1 MDSKLRHRP
10 NRRALLRGA
19 AIAATSLALPKM
31 LAGCS
36 GSSATGS
43 LTSSGATGT
52 AQDPVKIALLLP
64 TSGDPQTAAIAK
76 GLRQAAELAVFDLN
90 QPGLQLIVKDDRGT
104 EEGARAA
111 VGEALSGGAEI
122 ILGPLFSR
130 ATAAAAPLAR
140 QAGVP
145 IISFSND
152 RSVAG
157 NGVYLLSFLHDQE
170 VSRIVDYA
178 ARQGRSRLVALL
190 PKDTVGDQL
199 EQSLRA
205 ATIRSGI
212 TLMAVERYALN
223 TNAVLAPARKIHD
236 VIKSA
241 PADAPVDSLFLPG
254 GEDLLPMVS
263 PFIPYLG
270 IDTRQVRLLGTGG
283 WDTPIVTRDKAFAG
297 GWFAAPD
304 PRGWR
309 TFAERFAKSYG
320 AQPPRVAS
328 LAYDAV
334 GIAGALAGTG
344 RGGRFAAAN
353 LTRASG
359 FNGIDGRFRL
369 SSGGLVDRELAVLE
383 VGRGSSTVIDGAP
396 AEPGRLYTSAL
407 AKS

>member
-10 NRRALLRGA
+10 NRRTLLRGA
-19 AIAATSLALPKM
+19 AIAATSLALPKI

-43 LTSSGATGT
+43 LAGGGATGT
-52 AQDPVKIALLLP
+52 AQDPVKVALLLP
-64 TSGDPQTAAIAK
+64 TSGNPQTASIAK
-76 GLRQAAELAVFDLN
+76 GLRQAAELSVFDLN
-90 QPGLQLIVKDDRGT
+90 QPGLQLMVKDDRGT
-104 EEGARAA
+104 EDGARAA

-170 VSRIVDYA
+170 VSRIVDYS

-205 ATIRSGI
+205 ATARSGV
-212 TLMAVERYALN
+212 TLMALERYALN
-223 TNAVLAPARKIHD
+223 TNAVLAPARKINE

-254 GEDLLPMVS
+254 GEDVLPMVS

-309 TFAERFAKSYG
+309 PFAERFAKSYG

-344 RGGRFAAAN
+344 RSRFAAAN

-359 FNGIDGRFRL
+359 FSGIDGRFRL
-369 SSGGLVDRELAVLE
+369 QASGLVDRELAVLE

-407 AKS
+407 ARS

>member
-10 NRRALLRGA
+10 NRRTLLRGA
-19 AIAATSLALPKM
+19 AIAATSLALPQI

-43 LTSSGATGT
+43 LAGGGATGT
-52 AQDPVKIALLLP
+52 AQDPVKVALLLP
-64 TSGDPQTAAIAK
+64 TSGNPQTASIAK
-76 GLRQAAELAVFDLN
+76 GLRQAAELSVFDLN
-90 QPGLQLIVKDDRGT
+90 QPGLQLMVKDDRGT
-104 EEGARAA
+104 EDGARAA
-111 VGEALSGGAEI
+111 VGEALSWGAEI

-170 VSRIVDYA
+170 VSRIVDYS

-205 ATIRSGI
+205 ATARSGV
-212 TLMAVERYALN
+212 TLMALERYALN
-223 TNAVLAPARKIHD
+223 TNAVLAPARKINE

-254 GEDLLPMVS
+254 GEDVLPMVS

-309 TFAERFAKSYG
+309 PFAERFAKSYG

-344 RGGRFAAAN
+344 RSRFAAAN

-359 FNGIDGRFRL
+359 FSGIDGRFRL
-369 SSGGLVDRELAVLE
+369 QASGLVDRELAVLE